1 MKIKEDNNNL
11 FVGNNNI
18 FSANNP
24 LGNSITNLETPS
36 VNSAFKVPANVDPE
50 EKKEKTA
57 SNIGI
62 NDLALTPSGLLL
74 TLINPNPGNI
84 KEGSFRNLPTKRKRS
99 GSNSNLN
106 SLSTAGPNI
115 IYNKYS
121 SLQGDELL

>member
-1 MKIKEDNNNL
+1 MKEDNNNL
-11 FVGNNNI
+11 FVGNNI
-18 FSANNP
+18 FSVNNP

-36 VNSAFKVPANVDPE
+36 VNSAFKVPANPDAE

-57 SNIGI
+57 SNLGI

-84 KEGSFRNLPTKRKRS
+84 KEGSLRNIPSKRKRS

-106 SLSTAGPNI
+106 SLSTAGPNF

-121 SLQGDELL
+121 TL